1 MSFTSKM
8 GAYVENVSESIE
20 KLLKEMDFSKRLN
33 ETKIINNIF

>member
-8 GAYVENVSESIE
+8 VAYVENVSESKD
-20 KLLKEMDFSKRLN
+20 KLLKEMGFSKRLN